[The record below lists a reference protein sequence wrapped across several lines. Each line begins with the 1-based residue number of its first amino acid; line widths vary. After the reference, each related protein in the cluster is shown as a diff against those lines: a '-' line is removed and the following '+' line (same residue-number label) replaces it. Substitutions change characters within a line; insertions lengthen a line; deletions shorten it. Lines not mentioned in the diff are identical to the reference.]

1 MSRPTAGSIGASRR
15 DLTAAPNPAPCHRD
29 TPRQPSPGHPAGAHA
44 RRRALVTGA
53 AGFIGSRLVEA
64 LLDMGHEVIGLDCFS
79 DYYEPRVKRANI
91 AGALSDPRFTLVT
104 DDLATA
110 ALDDLLDGVDM
121 VFHLAGQPGVRGSWG
136 VGFADYVQHNLVTTQ
151 RLLEALTRRPIPAVA
166 ASSSSVY
173 GEGDGSPVAE
183 DAPLRPVSP
192 YGMTKAAA
200 EQLIDVYRRD
210 RGAPVVS
217 LRYFTVFGPRQ
228 RPDMAFQR
236 FVDALERDR
245 PLRIFGSGHQS
256 RDFTYVDDIVA
267 ATIATIGAPSPVYNV
282 GGGTPASVSE
292 AVSLLQELTGKRGRV
307 VHEEVA
313 RGDVYQTRADTSRLR
328 DEVGWQ
334 PRTTLAEGLAAQ
346 IEAYRRHRDLTD
358 DNLET
363 LEC

>member
-1 MSRPTAGSIGASRR
+1 MPESAQCSGERWAAAEQPWPGGRPAWFDSVAE
-15 DLTAAPNPAPCHRD
+15 
-29 TPRQPSPGHPAGAHA
+29 PSG
-44 RRRALVTGA
+44 RRALVTGA

-64 LLDMGHEVIGLDCFS
+64 LLDMGHEVIGLDSFT
-79 DYYEPRVKRANI
+79 DYYEPRVKWANI
-91 AGALSDPRFTLVT
+91 AGSLSDPRFTMVT
-104 DDLATA
+104 DDLVTA
-110 ALDDLLDGVDM
+110 ALDSLLEGVDM
-121 VFHLAGQPGVRGSWG
+121 VFHLAGQPGVRSSWG
-136 VGFADYVQHNLVTTQ
+136 AGFADYVQHNLVATQ
-151 RLLEALTRRPIPAVA
+151 RLLEALTRRPVPAVA

-173 GEGDGSPVAE
+173 GEGGGSPVAE

-192 YGMTKAAA
+192 YGMTKAAT

-210 RGAPVVS
+210 RGVPVVA

-236 FVDALERDR
+236 FIDALEHNQ

-267 ATIATIGAPSPVYNV
+267 ATIAALGAPSPVYNV

-292 AVSLLQELTGKRGRV
+292 AVSLMQELTGKRRRV

-328 DEVGWQ
+328 DEVGWR
-334 PRTTLAEGLAAQ
+334 PHTTLAEGLAAQ
-346 IEAYRRHRDLTD
+346 IDAFRRHRDLID
-358 DNLET
+358 HDLET
-363 LEC
+363 LPY